1 MQGDLTMPD
10 TTNGPLDPAD
20 PPETQPPGNAPEIES
35 SEELAEAR
43 QADPPET
50 QPPNT

>member
-1 MQGDLTMPD
+1 MPD

-20 PPETQPPGNAPEIES
+20 PPETQPPGSAPQES
-35 SEELAEAR
+35 DSELAEAR
-43 QADPPET
+43 AADPPET

>member
-1 MQGDLTMPD
+1 MPD
-10 TTNGPLDPAD
+10 TTNGSTDPAD
-20 PPETQPPGNAPEIES
+20 PPETQPPGNAPQS

-43 QADPPET
+43 AADPPET